1 MLPSCYFPPRN
12 SPLHP
17 TGYGPRPDYSNLVVR
32 RYIIDSLKTYLFDFH
47 FDGVRVDSVETMRLA
62 GGHEGAKQDIADA
75 WSLMQE
81 VIEECRKEGGNK
93 IFIAEDLQ
101 NDGRINRLMG
111 FDAQW
116 DPGFFSIMLNVVKA
130 TDDKHR
136 NLYKITKGLAT
147 RFESSG
153 FGRVIYTENH
163 DTVQEDREGRM
174 PMTLTGKRC
183 IMIYLYVY

>member
-17 TGYGPRPDYSNLVVR
+17 TGYGPRPDYSNLEVR

>member
-17 TGYGPRPDYSNLVVR
+17 TGYGPRPDYSNLEVR
-32 RYIIDSLKTYLFDFH
+32 RYIIDSLKTYLFNFH

-62 GGHEGAKQDIADA
+62 GGYEGGKQEIADA

-81 VIEECRKEGGNK
+81 LIEECRKEGGNK

-111 FDAQW
+111 
-116 DPGFFSIMLNVVKA
+116 L
-130 TDDKHR
+130 
-136 NLYKITKGLAT
+136 
-147 RFESSG
+147 
-153 FGRVIYTENH
+153 
-163 DTVQEDREGRM
+163 
-174 PMTLTGKRC
+174 
-183 IMIYLYVY
+183 